1 MQKTLLLDNIYA
13 FKQFLSGKVY
23 IIREENDFQLNGNYE
38 VTSKH
43 ANPNESLF
51 GSVTQVIK
59 IKLTAYDSQLVT
71 VPRNVLDPYVIDSG
85 FSGCSIDW
93 LDDVKGYDYQI
104 PQSTV
109 HQVNAKTFDLLL
121 VKRI

>member
-1 MQKTLLLDNIYA
+1 MTETLPFNNIFA

-23 IIREENDFQLNGNYE
+23 TIREENEFKLHGIYE
-38 VTSKH
+38 VTSEH
-43 ANPNESLF
+43 PNPNETLF
-51 GSVTQVIK
+51 GEVMAVIK
-59 IKLTAYDSQLVT
+59 IKLTTCSNQLVT

-85 FSGCSIDW
+85 FFGCSIDW
-93 LDDVKGYDYQI
+93 LDDVKGYGYQI

-121 VKRI
+121 IKKL